1 MNQQRSS
8 PSATSPS
15 GGRCL
20 LVSGILLTVA
30 GAMLVLFGLLVVWIS
45 MDSHDEHLKEN
56 EAKLEAYYA
65 DSAAINAHRRDLTVR
80 QEKAWAEGDTLMYNA
95 LTDSLLQQP
104 DYPSDLYVGFPI
116 GAAFGMAIAVVG
128 SVPLVVGVVLLFVY
142 RSKQKKARQQA
153 VSSYPDV

>member
-1 MNQQRSS
+1 MNQQQSS
-8 PSATSPS
+8 PSATRPS

-30 GAMLVLFGLLVVWIS
+30 GALLVLFGLLVAWIS
-45 MDSHDEHLKEN
+45 MDSHEEHLKEN

-80 QEKAWAEGDTLMYNA
+80 QEKAWAEGDTVLYDA

-104 DYPSDLYVGFPI
+104 DFPSDLYVGFPI
-116 GAAFGMAIAVVG
+116 GGAFGLVIAFAG
-128 SVPLVVGVVLLFVY
+128 SVPLVVGVVLLLVY
-142 RSKQKKARQQA
+142 RSKRKKARHQA
-153 VSSYPDV
+153 IK

>member
-1 MNQQRSS
+1 M
-8 PSATSPS
+8 
-15 GGRCL
+15 
-20 LVSGILLTVA
+20 SGILLTVA
-30 GAMLVLFGLLVVWIS
+30 GAVLVLFGLLVVWIS

-56 EAKLEAYYA
+56 EAKLETYYA

-80 QEKAWAEGDTLMYNA
+80 QEKAWAEGDTLTYNA
-95 LTDSLLQQP
+95 LTDSLLLQP

-116 GAAFGMAIAVVG
+116 GAA
-128 SVPLVVGVVLLFVY
+128 LVVGVVLLFVY